1 MNPPFNCSR
10 SIFNCAVVLLLTTSI
25 CFSQDTADAGTYLH
39 TVNVEFGKISKE
51 MMDYVSA
58 ANHGKSARKVEKRRG
73 ELILQTK
80 ESERVVRKLLPFKGE
95 SKLRDSIANYFRMC
109 NLIINQDYGKIVN
122 LEEIA
127 EQSYD
132 AMEAYMLAKE
142 KAGEKISLAFDAADK
157 EYKNFAAANNI
168 TLIESDSKLGKRLE
182 AAGKVNDYYDK
193 LYLIFFKSFKNEAY
207 LTDALNKGNVSA
219 VEQTRNAL
227 ATSAEDDLNKIG
239 PMQGFNGDA
248 TLKNAA
254 QQLLLFYKT
263 EATTKI
269 PDQID
274 YFLAKEKFE
283 KVKKAFDS
291 KSSSSQTQADIDT
304 FNEAVNDFNAKV
316 KKSNQTNEELNKKRT
331 ALLKSWNQTSQS
343 FLDNHTP

>member
-1 MNPPFNCSR
+1 MNPSFTRFHSVSGC
-10 SIFNCAVVLLLTTSI
+10 IAILLLTTSG
-25 CFSQDTADAGTYLH
+25 CFSQDPNDPVAYLS
-39 TVNVEFGKISKE
+39 TVNAEFGKISKE
-51 MMDYVSA
+51 TMDYMSA
-58 ANHGKSARKVEKRRG
+58 VNHGKSARKVEKRRG

-80 ESERVVRKLLPFKGE
+80 ESERTVRKLRPFKGD

-109 NLIINQDYGKIVN
+109 NLVINEDYGKIVN

-142 KAGEKISLAFDAADK
+142 KAGEKIGLAYDAADK

-168 TLIESDSKLGKRLE
+168 NLIESDSKLGKRLE
-182 AAGKVNDYYDK
+182 AVGKVNDYYDK
-193 LYLIFFKSFKNEAY
+193 LYLIFFKSYKNEAY
-207 LTDALNKGNVSA
+207 LMDALNKGNVSA
-219 VEQTRNAL
+219 IEQTRNAL
-227 ATSAEDDLNKIG
+227 AASAEDDLKKIG
-239 PMQGFNGDA
+239 PIAGFNGDV

-254 QQLLLFYKT
+254 QQMLLFYKT

-269 PDQID
+269 PAQVD

-283 KVKKAFDS
+283 KIKKAIDS
-291 KSSSSQTQADIDT
+291 KNSASRSQADIDNYNAAISD
-304 FNEAVNDFNAKV
+304 FNEKV

-331 ALLKSWNQTSQS
+331 ILLKNWNEASQS